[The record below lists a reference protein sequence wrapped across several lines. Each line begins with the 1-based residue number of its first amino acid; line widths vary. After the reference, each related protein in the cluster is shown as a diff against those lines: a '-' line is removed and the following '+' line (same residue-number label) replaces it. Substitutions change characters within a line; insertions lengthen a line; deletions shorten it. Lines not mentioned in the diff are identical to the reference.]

1 MDKKESRLG
10 YKVLKLSTGKM
21 QQRSRRAKP
30 MRKRVKNKGLTL
42 VEVLIAVAFISLV
55 YAFVIQL
62 FFSGFMDINVGDIQ
76 EESARLANNEMI
88 RLSSIE
94 NPLYVGLLEMPQGG
108 EIIDKLKA
116 GTMTPSQLVDEGIVG
131 LETNQNI
138 GGGWADFTRTV
149 EWMVMDVNPVLVSI
163 KVTVNWSD
171 PRGEIKDG
179 DFFLETQLSN

>member
-1 MDKKESRLG
+1 
-10 YKVLKLSTGKM
+10 
-21 QQRSRRAKP
+21 

-116 GTMTPSQLVDEGIVG
+116 GTMTPSQLVDEGIVVLKTLQTVG
-131 LETNQNI
+131 QIQDSSNNEEIRMSSETR
-138 GGGWADFTRTV
+138 ADFTRTV